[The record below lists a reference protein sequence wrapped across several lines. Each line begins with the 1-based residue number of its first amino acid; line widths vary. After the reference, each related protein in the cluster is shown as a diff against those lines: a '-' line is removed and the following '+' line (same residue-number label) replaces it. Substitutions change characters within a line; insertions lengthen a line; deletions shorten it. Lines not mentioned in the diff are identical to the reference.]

1 MRLMWKWKMIILGG
15 ILVGALVA
23 FTISVLMP
31 HVYEVDMLVENVQA
45 GMDKAGD
52 KAYLGN
58 LQDISNVIAAGA
70 FSQDILNNFREQ
82 YKDTLPRKIS
92 FTASLQNSK
101 QFARIAYQ
109 AVDVEMGKEILS
121 QLFKRLQERDLVRV
135 EHWKKELDG
144 KIEEKR
150 SKVRE
155 NKAVIE
161 KEKERI
167 TLEAKT
173 KRLEKKEMLA
183 ETKANKNAKE
193 KQVKQLQ
200 KKINNVAMKRKSD
213 ISEKISYLMAE
224 KKKNAATIKNLDK
237 RTSEIKSTIKVIES
251 EIGFLIE
258 TRKKLFSTK
267 NEIRDIGVVDGLSSL
282 IMNAY
287 VQLNNLR
294 QKIVDKDALGLQ
306 ARLRIEKLDY
316 EIKKLRNES
325 NVAPKES
332 KELYDKVE
340 QAKSDIKD
348 LELRAK
354 ELSDDLAVAISTETP
369 DKDLEAFISKTED
382 KVALITEEI
391 VALEANKKKV
401 KNIVCLQSPMS
412 GVSPL
417 TPNTRRNVIIGAVV
431 GLFLSLFLAVFLEY
445 VYKKDGGRGELNR

>member
-1 MRLMWKWKMIILGG
+1 MEKMEKTTVKSPANIAFIKYWGKKDKDLRLPLNNS
-15 ILVGALVA
+15 
-23 FTISVLMP
+23 ISM
-31 HVYEVDMLVENVQA
+31 
-45 GMDKAGD
+45 
-52 KAYLGN
+52 N
-58 LQDISNVIAAGA
+58 LSGA
-70 FSQDILNNFREQ
+70 FSL
-82 YKDTLPRKIS
+82 T
-92 FTASLQNSK
+92 T
-101 QFARIAYQ
+101 
-109 AVDVEMGKEILS
+109 VEFS
-121 QLFKRLQERDLVRV
+121 PDFKRDE
-135 EHWKKELDG
+135 
-144 KIEEKR
+144 IEMVGE
-150 SKVRE
+150 E
-155 NKAVIE
+155 IGE